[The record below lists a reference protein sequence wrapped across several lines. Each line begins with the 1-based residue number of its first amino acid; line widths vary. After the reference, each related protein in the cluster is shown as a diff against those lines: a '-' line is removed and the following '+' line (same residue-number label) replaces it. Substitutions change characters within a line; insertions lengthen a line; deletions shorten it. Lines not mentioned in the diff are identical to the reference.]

1 MSKVESP
8 AESSE
13 DEDSLHREVSVYRY
27 PGCDPVTV
35 RTARL
40 EGEEPSREQRILA
53 GLHRLAREG
62 RLTRD

>member
-13 DEDSLHREVSVYRY
+13 DEDSLDREVSVYHY
-27 PGCDPVTV
+27 PGRDPVTV

-53 GLHRLAREG
+53 GLRFLPREG